1 MNVSAPRFH
10 CTRTKTRPGFCSSA
24 LAKVGKRQE
33 CGEIEKCGKCGDR
46 LSNRAAREA
55 QEGEITKDKCTGRS
69 TGMAGFI
76 EKLEMLLDR
85 HLKRQ
90 KR

>member
-1 MNVSAPRFH
+1 MR
-10 CTRTKTRPGFCSSA
+10 GQ
-24 LAKVGKRQE
+24 VG
-33 CGEIEKCGKCGDR
+33 I
-46 LSNRAAREA
+46 REA
-55 QEGEITKDKCTGRS
+55 QEGEITKNAYTRRPTGA
-69 TGMAGFI
+69 TGFI